1 MFGTRTTIFVK
12 EHVAVFK
19 LADTYDLLDTE
30 TQAPL
35 GQAIDEPAPWAKW
48 LRLAVDKR
56 YLPTTVNVYA
66 QGSGQP
72 LVSIHKK
79 PALFRTR
86 LVVSDGQGRP
96 LVFMRSKLIS
106 LGGAF
111 MLEDA
116 QGRQIGELKG
126 DWKGWDY
133 AATLE
138 GRTVGRVTKKWAG
151 ILKEAFTNADQYLVQ
166 AERAQDLPLM
176 LGMAMA
182 VDRVFKE
189 QQG

>member
-19 LADTYDLLDTE
+19 LSDTYDLMDTE
-30 TQAPL
+30 SQAPL
-35 GQAIDEPAPWAKW
+35 GQAKDEPASWAKW
-48 LRLAVDKR
+48 LRLLVHKR
-56 YLPTTVNVYA
+56 YLPTTVNVYG
-66 QGSGQP
+66 QGSAQP
-72 LVSIHKK
+72 LLSIHKR
-79 PALFRTR
+79 AAFLRTS
-86 LVVSDGQGRP
+86 LAVCDGQGRP
-96 LVFMRSKLIS
+96 LVFMRSKIIS

-138 GRTVGRVTKKWAG
+138 GRSLGRVTKKWAG

-166 AERAQDLPLM
+166 AERAEDLPLM

-182 VDRVFKE
+182 VDVVFKE